1 MFGRDGFNLF
11 YFLYY
16 PHHHVY
22 FIHLKISKK
31 KNYFRKYIIFL
42 EIEFPLKRD

>member
-31 KNYFRKYIIFL
+31 KITL
-42 EIEFPLKRD
+42 ENTLSF